1 MAVSANRRETKA
13 GIIEITFEEERE
25 LLELPPKPDLPKY
38 SSQLINLANQ
48 FAQGTRPKV
57 VGQMSE
63 LIREFRESGGRTF
76 EEWKRWY
83 LQKYPHA
90 IEEATQKIL
99 NMLSNFREALEELDE
114 EDVKKW
120 VEDLVLIKTYEG
132 LMLQDAILKKVAG
145 ELGGDYRLATSEE
158 ESKGID
164 GVIILGNMEIPVS
177 IKPKTYVIQERHLPE
192 ELRGHLIVYEKKK
205 NKIVV
210 DFSELLSSLKGDK
223 K

>member
-1 MAVSANRRETKA
+1 MSERETKN
-13 GIIEITFEEERE
+13 GVVEITFEEERE
-25 LLELPPKPDLPKY
+25 LLDLPPKPDLPKY

-63 LIREFRESGGRTF
+63 LISEFRKNGGRTF

-99 NMLSNFREALEELDE
+99 NMLSNFKKALEELNE

-132 LMLQDAILKKVAG
+132 LMLQDAILKKVAS
-145 ELGGDYRLATSEE
+145 ELGGNCRLATPEE

-164 GVIILGNMEIPVS
+164 GVIILENIEIPVS
-177 IKPKTYVIQERHLPE
+177 IKPKTYVIHERHLPE
-192 ELRGHLIVYEKKK
+192 ELKGYLVIYEKKK

-210 DFSELLSSLKGDK
+210 DFSRLLSLLKDGK